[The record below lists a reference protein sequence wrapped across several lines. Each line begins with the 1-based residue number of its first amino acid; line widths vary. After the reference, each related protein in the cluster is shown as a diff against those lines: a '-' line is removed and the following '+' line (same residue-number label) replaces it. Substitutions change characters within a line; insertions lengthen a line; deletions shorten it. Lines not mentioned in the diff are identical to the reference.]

1 MSCWRKKMMLMKMSE
16 LLFNSFHVYSSSLA
30 YVLFASSSSTRCF
43 IVRDIAWKTSKWYL
57 FYDFIFILQRWYCK
71 FNMNQIILSDL
82 LINFICYKVIGSFR
96 GLLRKNWILRFI
108 KIKDND
114 DIFSS
119 FVILDVFY
127 CPLIWEITSS
137 SND

>member
-57 FYDFIFILQRWYCK
+57 FYDFIFISQRWYCK
-71 FNMNQIILSDL
+71 FNMNQSIMSDL
-82 LINFICYKVIGSFR
+82 LINFICCKVIGSFR
-96 GLLRKNWILRFI
+96 DVLRKIWIISFI
-108 KIKDND
+108 KIKNID

-119 FVILDVFY
+119 FVILDAFY
-127 CPLIWEITSS
+127 CPLIWEITSFL
-137 SND
+137 DD